1 MDVTPDKATEI
12 KQRVEQVMRFLA
24 EVSRRRNPVVRR
36 WTGYDWTLDLTALPR
51 HSAVRVGAQNDDSS
65 VLLWVKRP

>member
-1 MDVTPDKATEI
+1 VDVTPDKATET

-36 WTGYDWTLDLTALPR
+36 WNRECGIVSFA
-51 HSAVRVGAQNDDSS
+51 G
-65 VLLWVKRP
+65 